1 MDIFK
6 NDKLEIISKE
16 NKIYIK
22 KISDALT
29 LKDFERLLQNYP
41 RIKITSFI
49 ELKKF
54 LESSMTDF
62 VEVGSLLPELDIQIS
77 KDFMT
82 ANVLFNTD
90 PRQIVTNEEELN
102 KKIENIASE
111 MGIHFGLKR
120 ILWAEL
126 EKKKKLIVA
135 EGKEPENG
143 QDAKVTYFK
152 NPARKPK
159 IDSEGKADFSDMNF
173 IFEIE
178 KDAWLGEKIPHSKGV
193 SGKNILG
200 KEIPAKAGTDLILK
214 YNPTSVYES
223 EENGVTVIRAK
234 ISGVLDDTDGNISIL
249 QHLNIK
255 TDIGVETGNVEFAGS
270 ITVRGSVLAGYSIR
284 ATGDI
289 SIEAK
294 EGVSG
299 ANIIESLHGDVF
311 IRGGVFGHAKTEIK
325 AGGSVYVKHANEAF
339 ITAKDKIC
347 IEAYSIGSNL
357 YADIIQLDAFKGKII
372 GGIAEAKK
380 SIHTAISG
388 NSHERKT
395 ELIVHTVDKR
405 EKMGEIRYKAGK
417 IKELEIE
424 VSQLSKKISQL
435 ELLSNRLTKQQQDF
449 VEDTKYQFELKK
461 ASIIQLN
468 KEIQQALKEINEA
481 GKETIEVSKE
491 ANQGTVIK
499 IGKRSTMLK
508 IKTNGIFKVENG
520 ELNV

>member
-6 NDKLEIISKE
+6 NDKIEIISKE

-22 KISDALT
+22 KLNEQLT
-29 LKDFERLLQNYP
+29 LKDIEKLLQDYP
-41 RIKITSFI
+41 RIKITSFL
-49 ELKKF
+49 ELKNF
-54 LESSMTDF
+54 LDSSSNEF
-62 VEVGSLLPELDIQIS
+62 VELGTLLPSLEIQIS

-82 ANVLFNTD
+82 ANLHFNED
-90 PRQIVTNEEELN
+90 PQQIVKNEDELN
-102 KKIENIASE
+102 EKIENIASE

-120 ILWAEL
+120 ILWTEL
-126 EKKKKLIVA
+126 EKKKKLVVA

-143 QDAKVTYFK
+143 SDAKVTYFK

-178 KDAWLGEKIPHSKGV
+178 KDAWLGEKVPPSNGV
-193 SGKNILG
+193 AGKNVLG
-200 KEIPAKAGTDLILK
+200 KEIPAKAGKDLILK
-214 YNPTSVYES
+214 YNPNSVYES
-223 EENGVTVIRAK
+223 EENGITVIRAK
-234 ISGVLDDTDGNISIL
+234 IAGVLDDSDGRISIL
-249 QHLNIK
+249 QHLTIK

-270 ITVRGSVLAGYSIR
+270 ITVQGTVLPGYSIR
-284 ATGDI
+284 AAGDI

-299 ANIIESLHGDVF
+299 ADVIESLHGDIF

-339 ITAKDKIC
+339 ILAKDKIC
-347 IEAYSIGSNL
+347 IEAYAIGSNL
-357 YADIIQLDAFKGKII
+357 NASIIELDGIKGKII
-372 GGIAEAKK
+372 GGVAEAKK

-395 ELIVHTVDKR
+395 ELILHTVDKR
-405 EKMGEIRYKAGK
+405 EKMGEVRYKASK
-417 IKELEIE
+417 IKELEAE
-424 VSQLSKKISQL
+424 VAILSKKIGQL
-435 ELLSNRLTKQQQDF
+435 ELLSERLSKQQQEF
-449 VEDTKYQFELKK
+449 FEDIKYQFELKK
-461 ASIIQLN
+461 ASILQLN
-468 KEIQQALKEINEA
+468 QEIQKALVEIKDV
-481 GKETIEVSKE
+481 GKETIEVTKE
-491 ANQGTVIK
+491 AHQGTIIK

-508 IKTNGIFKVENG
+508 TKTNGVFKVEDG